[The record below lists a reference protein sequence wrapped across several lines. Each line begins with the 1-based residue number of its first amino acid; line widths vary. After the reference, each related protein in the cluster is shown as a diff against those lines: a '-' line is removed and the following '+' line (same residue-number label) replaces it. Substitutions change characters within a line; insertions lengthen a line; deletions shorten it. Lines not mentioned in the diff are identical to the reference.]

1 MQGKKTSHIW
11 SPPPKAYKDFPFS
24 FLFFWLGGQIQNRI
38 LSPEYCPE
46 KHKEK
51 WVHKMQE
58 KKSTYIVEDICGGSN
73 QQGDLITEV
82 QNGILSPEYCP
93 EKHK

>member
-11 SPPPKAYKDFPFS
+11 SPPPKAYKDIPFS
-24 FLFFWLGGQIQNRI
+24 FLFFWLGGQIQNRF

-58 KKSTYIVEDICGGSN
+58 KKKKYLHCRRYLWGLKSAGGLNYRSTE
-73 QQGDLITEV
+73 
-82 QNGILSPEYCP
+82 
-93 EKHK
+93 